1 MPARPA
7 GPTTWQQPD
16 NKPPR
21 AGTPKKLIGMRLNRM
36 LFAARG
42 VADSSARPGMVP
54 RVNPP
59 GALSLFQLADF
70 RRLWTIGL
78 VLFAVRWLE
87 MLVVGVFVYQHTDS
101 AFQVALMTLLRMMP
115 MMMFGP
121 VIGAAAERIER
132 RKAQIFFGALTLANA
147 LAMAALAFSGALEV
161 WHLAAASFVNGIA
174 WAGDNPVRRVMIGEV
189 VGAERMSAA
198 MAIDVGANNA
208 SQMLGPTV
216 GGLVLAHL
224 GIAGAFSISVTCY
237 ALALISACRLR
248 HRNAT
253 AAVIGTGVLTRLVEG
268 LVMAA
273 NDRRLVGI
281 LTVTVIYNIFG
292 WPMTS
297 MIPVIGQD
305 SLHLAA
311 SGIGVLASMTGV
323 GAFIGAIAIAVWA
336 RPRHFTRLYIGA
348 VLSYLT
354 LIIVFAMAPLPLASG
369 AALLATGLAN
379 SGFSV
384 MQATLI
390 YLAAPVEMRSRLYGV
405 LSLCIGSGLIGFL
418 HIGFLAELIG
428 APWATTAS
436 GLEGLLAMALTWRW
450 WRMLGRAE

>member
-1 MPARPA
+1 MRISKLFFSARSLA
-7 GPTTWQQPD
+7 ATRPD
-16 NKPPR
+16 AVPR
-21 AGTPKKLIGMRLNRM
+21 APSN
-36 LFAARG
+36 G
-42 VADSSARPGMVP
+42 V
-54 RVNPP
+54 
-59 GALSLFQLADF
+59 LSLFRIPDF

-101 AFQVALMTLLRMMP
+101 AFQVALMTLLRMAP
-115 MMMFGP
+115 MMIFGP
-121 VIGAAAERIER
+121 VIGALAERLER
-132 RKAQIFFGALTLANA
+132 RKAQIFFAGVTLANA
-147 LAMAALAFSGALEV
+147 VAMAALAFSGTLAV
-161 WHLAAASFVNGIA
+161 WHLATASFVNGIA

-189 VGAERMSAA
+189 VGAERMSGA

-208 SQMLGPTV
+208 SQMLGPTI

-237 ALALISACRLR
+237 TLALISAIRLR
-248 HRNAT
+248 HHNA
-253 AAVIGTGVLTRLVEG
+253 AAPSTGTGMLTRLVEG

-273 NDRRLVGI
+273 HDRRLIGI

-323 GAFIGAIAIAVWA
+323 GAFVGAIAIAIWA
-336 RPRHFTRLYIGA
+336 RPPHFTRLYIGA
-348 VLSYLT
+348 VLSYMT
-354 LIIVFAMAPLPLASG
+354 LIIVFAMTPVPLASG
-369 AALLATGLAN
+369 TALLATGLAN

-405 LSLCIGSGLIGFL
+405 LSLCIGSGLVGFL
-418 HIGFLAELIG
+418 HIGLLAELIG

-450 WRMLGRAE
+450 WRILGKAGE